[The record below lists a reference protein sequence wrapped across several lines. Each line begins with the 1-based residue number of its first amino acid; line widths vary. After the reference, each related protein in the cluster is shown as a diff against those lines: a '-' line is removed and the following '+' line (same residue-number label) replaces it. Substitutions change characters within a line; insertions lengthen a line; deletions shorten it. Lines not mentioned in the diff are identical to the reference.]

1 MLVNLGT
8 NAERARTQEQRA
20 LGADDDPDWARDR
33 VRAAATGMGGAVFRA
48 LPGSACRICATRSSC
63 PAVDTGRQVTE

>member
-8 NAERARTQEQRA
+8 NAERARTQEQPP

-33 VRAAATGMGGAVFRA
+33 VRSAATGMGGAVFA
-48 LPGSACRICATRSSC
+48 AAGPACRICATRSSC
-63 PAVDTGRQVTE
+63 PRVDTGRQVTE